1 MKANAAVRKRTCGK
15 KNKDAFNVFKMG
27 ASLTL
32 SDLALSTILDLI
44 HHSEHPFVMDRMLA
58 VMPTNWMI
66 WALVVP
72 VGPIISW
79 M

>member
-1 MKANAAVRKRTCGK
+1 MKAKAAVRKRTCGK
-15 KNKDAFNVFKMG
+15 KNKDAFSVFKMG

-32 SDLALSTILDLI
+32 SDLALI
-44 HHSEHPFVMDRMLA
+44 HHSAHPFVMDRMLA

-66 WALVVP
+66 WALAVP